1 MLLGSWKNR
10 RNLPQIINWTKN
22 PIKLLGIFISNN
34 SNESVMTNFESKV
47 EALLRQLHWW
57 KARDLSLRGKVL
69 IVKALA
75 LSKFQYLASLVTIP
89 EHIIRQVNSM
99 VYEFIWNGKTDKV
112 KWHLFQQEFKR
123 GGYKMINLADTVSAS
138 SIMWVK
144 KYLDTTEREWKH
156 TFDFFSKQRNM
167 RAFLRSNFEPG
178 ELPACMPTY
187 YMSAIKNWSSLSE
200 GTTDEIAC
208 QPVWYN
214 KELKIGSNSA
224 YNNNLFSIGIWYI
237 GDLFEGGNVILFEVW
252 RRRGAR
258 EADRMIW
265 CGIVK
270 CITKKW
276 NIQQI
281 CNDQSIQPLAFSCGL
296 HINSSFINIEKV
308 TQKQVKLVL
317 SEKKPRAPKESDH
330 KYKMKHESIQGL
342 ITDKEWE
349 SIFMVPA
356 LAPVDNKIKDLQYKI
371 IMRFT
376 PTNNLL
382 YKIKKIGSPT
392 CNFCNLETE
401 TIEHL
406 FFDCTHVK
414 DIWLFAFAEFQK
426 LTGFHFVPTLRNCIL
441 GIYDVN
447 DENSRIINTIML
459 LVKMYIM
466 KCKYETCDLSRLAF
480 VRMFAH
486 KVMLLSRTQ
495 DNDIFVQLAQMFVG
509 T

>member
-1 MLLGSWKNR
+1 M
-10 RNLPQIINWTKN
+10 
-22 PIKLLGIFISNN
+22 
-34 SNESVMTNFESKV
+34 
-47 EALLRQLHWW
+47 
-57 KARDLSLRGKVL
+57 
-69 IVKALA
+69 
-75 LSKFQYLASLVTIP
+75 
-89 EHIIRQVNSM
+89 
-99 VYEFIWNGKTDKV
+99 
-112 KWHLFQQEFKR
+112 
-123 GGYKMINLADTVSAS
+123 
-138 SIMWVK
+138 
-144 KYLDTTEREWKH
+144 
-156 TFDFFSKQRNM
+156 
-167 RAFLRSNFEPG
+167 
-178 ELPACMPTY
+178 
-187 YMSAIKNWSSLSE
+187 
-200 GTTDEIAC
+200 
-208 QPVWYN
+208 
-214 KELKIGSNSA
+214 
-224 YNNNLFSIGIWYI
+224 
-237 GDLFEGGNVILFEVW
+237 
-252 RRRGAR
+252 
-258 EADRMIW
+258 
-265 CGIVK
+265 
-270 CITKKW
+270 
-276 NIQQI
+276 
-281 CNDQSIQPLAFSCGL
+281 AFSCGL

-317 SEKKPRAPKESDH
+317 SEKKLRPLKESDY
-330 KYKMKHESIQGL
+330 KYKMKHESIQGP

-382 YKIKKIGSPT
+382 YKMKKICSPT

-426 LTGFHFVPTLRNCIL
+426 LAGFHFVPTLRSCIL

-447 DENSRIINTIML
+447 AENSRIINTIML

-466 KCKYETCDLSRLAF
+466 KCKYETCDISRIAF